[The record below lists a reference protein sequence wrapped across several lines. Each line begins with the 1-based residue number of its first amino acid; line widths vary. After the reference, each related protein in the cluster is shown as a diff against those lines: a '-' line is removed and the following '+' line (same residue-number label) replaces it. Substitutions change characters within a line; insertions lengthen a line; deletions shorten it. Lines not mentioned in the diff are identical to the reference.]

1 MYFFGT
7 PIVKKG
13 VRGLSAKNF
22 AGTGLGPTYP
32 KGAPQ
37 LVVAHFRMILSS
49 SGMVQPVRVA
59 PMTNTNLVMHDR
71 HY

>member
-1 MYFFGT
+1 VYFFGT

-32 KGAPQ
+32 KGATQPA
-37 LVVAHFRMILSS
+37 VAQFRMVIMWD
-49 SGMVQPVRVA
+49 GA
-59 PMTNTNLVMHDR
+59 TC
-71 HY
+71 